1 MCGPHENSA
10 VIVGPVKLFG
20 WHSFSTPL
28 YHNLFIALIFCSCH
42 FNICRVNIQLPPQIT
57 FIPRLPRTKTRS
69 GVAKW
74 GRGGGG
80 PPLAV
85 LLWGCHYGLC
95 CCRLQTCKGCIEIKL
110 VLISGQ

>member
-74 GRGGGG
+74 GRGG
-80 PPLAV
+80 AV
-85 LLWGCHYGLC
+85 LPWRYFYGGA
-95 CCRLQTCKGCIEIKL
+95 TMGYAAVGYKPAKA
-110 VLISGQ
+110 VLK